1 MTMDDK
7 LKSTLDKV
15 IRLTQQNAEFG
26 SELRKALQIKS
37 SASSVNIG
45 AGITSDVQAI
55 REALEIRA
63 NKSIA
68 YDFIQHQPVN
78 YR

>member
-26 SELRKALQIKS
+26 SELRKAL
-37 SASSVNIG
+37 
-45 AGITSDVQAI
+45 
-55 REALEIRA
+55 
-63 NKSIA
+63 
-68 YDFIQHQPVN
+68 
-78 YR
+78 